1 MKNQKFLIPI
11 FLFLLA
17 MSSCNDDDGVFQ
29 NCESGDGPIV
39 EQVLNISEFSGVEI
53 KTSTNVFITQG
64 PVFEVVAK
72 GEQNIIDLLD
82 TDVRNDVWEIDFN
95 DCVKNFSLEI
105 FITMP
110 EIDYLEISGLG
121 EIWGDN
127 FFEVDDITLR
137 ISGSGDMCLG
147 LFAQNIDARISG
159 SGEMDLEGETD
170 NLDFKVT
177 GSGDLDGFPLIAKEA
192 DINITGSGDV
202 SVTTLEF
209 LKVRISGSGDVFYK
223 GFPELN
229 VDITGSGDLV
239 DAN

>member
-1 MKNQKFLIPI
+1 MKNPKFLIPV

-17 MSSCNDDDGVFQ
+17 ISSCIDDDGISP
-29 NCESGDGPIV
+29 NCEPSDGPIV
-39 EQVLNISEFSGVEI
+39 EQVLNISGFSGVEI
-53 KTSTNVFITQG
+53 KTSTDVFITQG

-82 TDVRNDVWEIDFN
+82 TRVRNGVWEIDFN
-95 DCVKNFSLEI
+95 DCVKNYSLEI
-105 FITMP
+105 FITLP
-110 EIDYLEISGLG
+110 EIDYLEISGSG
-121 EIWGDN
+121 EIRGDN

-177 GSGDLDGFPLIAKEA
+177 GSGDLGAFPLIATEA
-192 DINITGSGDV
+192 DINITGSGDA
-202 SVTTLEF
+202 SVTALEF